1 MKKIKKNKS
10 NSNFLKKWL
19 IKINRKLGF
28 ELIDQSNLTFST
40 RENTEE
46 QSVTE
51 INKKIITLPLGEI
64 EIKNKVKSLLIIFR
78 SFTNENKLL
87 SQNKK
92 RIFEE
97 EKKEYTLRSLRS
109 ICRNISSFNKKF
121 DELKTYLKI
130 IDDKSDKS
138 IIDQFNNICSKEKII
153 YDIEKLDIDKYS
165 EKLNFKDNPRMI
177 SHNCHIMQSKNFALK
192 EDYDLIYFVEDD
204 YIHTENAIEE
214 MVCSYQ
220 KFSSQTEDDIIL
232 CPSDYPYLYQKYET
246 TRILMGHKKHWRQ
259 VGESLCTYLLSKN
272 TLKKFWN
279 YYEDMFLNNYDPY
292 EKPLHDLY
300 KKVFCFSPM
309 PSIAIHLTN
318 INSIYGLSP
327 QIDWKKLWD
336 ENK

>member
-1 MKKIKKNKS
+1 MKKIKNKS
-10 NSNFLKKWL
+10 NSNFLKRWL

-28 ELIDQSNLTFST
+28 ELIDQNDLTFPT
-40 RENTEE
+40 RDNAEE
-46 QSVTE
+46 QNISE
-51 INKKIITLPLGEI
+51 INKKIITLPLGEVK
-64 EIKNKVKSLLIIFR
+64 IKSEVKSLLIIFR

-87 SQNKK
+87 AQNKK

-121 DELKTYLKI
+121 YELKIYLKI
-130 IDDKSDKS
+130 IDDKSDKN
-138 IIDQFNNICSKEKII
+138 IVDQFNDICSKENIS
-153 YDIEKLDIDKYS
+153 YDIENLDNNKYS
-165 EKLNFKDNPRMI
+165 EKLNFKDNLRLI
-177 SHNCHIMQSKNFALK
+177 SHNCHIMQSKIFALQK
-192 EDYDLIYFVEDD
+192 DYDLIYFVEDD

-220 KFSSQTEDDIIL
+220 KFTSQIESDVIL
-232 CPSDYPYLYQKYET
+232 CPSDYPYLYHKLEN
-246 TRILMGHKKHWRQ
+246 TRILMGYKKHWRQ
-259 VGESLCTYLLSKN
+259 VEESLCTYLVSKK
-272 TLKKFWN
+272 TLKKYWN

-300 KKVFCFSPM
+300 KKVHCFSPM